1 MRATRAA
8 GVGVRGHGPLLR
20 GNACIDT
27 TNDRTI
33 RASRQSRSGT
43 SLFLGVGARHA
54 RDMRGRRGCSRAWPA
69 PTGER
74 MHRDGTA
81 RHGTA
86 NNRAIRDVGLHRERA
101 FIREIAG
108 SDFTDAGSRRTGMCG
123 GVSERGGPASRSAD
137 AAIVRRSKARMLQSR
152 SNPKRGCC
160 NLEATRPEA
169 QGRKS

>member
-1 MRATRAA
+1 MRATCAA
-8 GVGVRGHGPLLR
+8 GVGVRGHSPLLR
-20 GNACIDT
+20 GNTC
-27 TNDRTI
+27 
-33 RASRQSRSGT
+33 
-43 SLFLGVGARHA
+43 V
-54 RDMRGRRGCSRAWPA
+54 
-69 PTGER
+69 E
-74 MHRDGTA
+74 TA